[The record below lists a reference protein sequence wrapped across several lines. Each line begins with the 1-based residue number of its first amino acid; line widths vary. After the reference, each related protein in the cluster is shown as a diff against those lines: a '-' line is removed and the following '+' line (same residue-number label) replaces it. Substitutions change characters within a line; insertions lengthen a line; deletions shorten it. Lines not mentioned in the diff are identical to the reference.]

1 MNKYTYELIADAVS
15 MQDVLDIYG
24 IENKKGFAFCPFHN
38 EKTPSLKIY
47 EHGFYCFGCGEGG
60 NVIVFLSKLL
70 NISNS
75 EAAMLLNKEFHL
87 GFDCENKP
95 KFRDVMKYE
104 NKKKEHAFFQREKE
118 NALNILT
125 AWFRYLEFQRRS
137 PLNIDFHLAL
147 RDLMKIAYYLD
158 CLARDPADFLSVNIR
173 AVRKIE
179 QELKNRNLQY

>member
-1 MNKYTYELIADAVS
+1 MNRYTYKLIADTVA
-15 MQDVLDIYG
+15 MQDVLDRYG
-24 IENKKGFAFCPFHN
+24 IENKKGFALCPFHG

-60 NVIVFLSKLL
+60 NVIVFLSKFL

-75 EAAMLLNKEFHL
+75 EAATLLNKEFHL

-95 KFRDVMKYE
+95 KFRDVMRYE
-104 NKKKEHAFFQREKE
+104 SQKKEKETLKQEKE

-125 AWFRYLEFQRRS
+125 AWHRYLEIQRRN

-147 RDLMKIAYYLD
+147 RDLMKIGYYLD
-158 CLARDPADFLSVNIR
+158 CLVRDPTDFLSVNKR
-173 AVRKIE
+173 AVRQIE
-179 QELKNRNLQY
+179 QELKNRDLQY